1 MSTSFIRLIGSKTT
15 FELRP
20 FCSVVLN
27 RKPNNKAIMLLTFI
41 TKVDEALS
49 LADFYIITLP
59 RVSRQPL
66 DVLDFVHGD
75 GTV

>member
-1 MSTSFIRLIGSKTT
+1 
-15 FELRP
+15 
-20 FCSVVLN
+20 
-27 RKPNNKAIMLLTFI
+27 MLLTFI

-66 DVLDFVHGD
+66 DVLDLVHGD